1 MWLDVRTAN
10 ARRAL
15 LLAGALAAATG
26 FTFWLGLRA
35 TREWERSTVQAA
47 ETRANEVVTLLA
59 VAIERDMKGAQ
70 TSVLVPFNEAG
81 IQSAP
86 YDLADRFARGFA
98 RFPYVESFFVWTET
112 GGADGSTYVFNRAD
126 RIPHWDTSI
135 AAEDPFPVV
144 FRRNPPAVRHIVNA
158 LRSQS
163 ATASRFA
170 ISQVSVGGVAYQ
182 ALAHLM
188 YEGPGATPRLSAAVG
203 FMVDVNWV
211 KAHYFSDVIR
221 QIQRIIGDP
230 TLSIEILDG
239 DGQRV
244 AAVGPPASGEPK
256 HVRSFP
262 LVFADAALLADV
274 PSSRSLP
281 LSTALWTA
289 RVGVANEA
297 SLAAAGRG
305 TARTLTLLGL
315 GTVAALIALGF
326 TLRAARAAA
335 ALATV
340 QSEFVSAVSH
350 EMKTPL
356 SLIRLASD
364 TLANGRY
371 ATPAAVGDYGRLI
384 GIESAHLTRLI
395 DNVLC
400 YARINDTTSGYDFES
415 LDIAE
420 VVQETVDRFRPQ
432 LSALG
437 FEVQLQLPADPLLVD
452 ADHLMMGH
460 LLGNLIDNA
469 IKHAGG
475 GRWLGI
481 TVRPEGARVH
491 VEVADRGEGIPAGE
505 LSRIFDKFYRR
516 KGTRHRGA
524 GLGLAIV
531 RRIADDH
538 RGLVDVTSTIG
549 QGTSFD
555 VILPSVAS

>member
-10 ARRAL
+10 ARGAL
-15 LLAGALAAATG
+15 LLAAALAAATG

-35 TREWERSTVQAA
+35 TREWEHSTTEAA

-59 VAIERDMKGAQ
+59 VAIERDMKGGQ
-70 TSVLVPFNEAG
+70 ISVLVPFNEAG

-126 RIPHWDTSI
+126 RLPRWDADV
-135 AAEDPFPVV
+135 AAEDPYPVV
-144 FRRNPPAVRHIVNA
+144 FRRDPLAIRDVVA
-158 LRSQS
+158 GLRSS
-163 ATASRFA
+163 SGTSSRFA
-170 ISQVSVGGVAYQ
+170 MSEVSIDGIRYQ

-188 YEGPGATPRLSAAVG
+188 YEGAGATPRLAAAVG
-203 FMVDVNWV
+203 FMANLDWV
-211 KAHYFSDVIR
+211 QAHYFGDFVR

-230 TLSIEILDG
+230 TLSIEILDDQG
-239 DGQRV
+239 RPA
-244 AAVGPPASGEPK
+244 AAVGPPVSAAPK

-262 LVFADAALLADV
+262 LVFADPALLSDL
-274 PSSRSLP
+274 PQSRHP
-281 LSTALWTA
+281 AIWTA

-305 TARTLTLLGL
+305 TTRTLTLLGL
-315 GTVAALIALGF
+315 GAVATMIALGL
-326 TLRAARAAA
+326 TVRAARAAA

-340 QSEFVSAVSH
+340 QSEFMSAVSH

-356 SLIRLASD
+356 SLITLASD
-364 TLANGRY
+364 TLANRRY
-371 ATPAAVGDYGRLI
+371 SSADAVGDYGRLI

-400 YARINDTTSGYDFES
+400 YARINDTSSAYDFEV

-420 VVQETVDRFRPQ
+420 VVQESVDRLSPQ

-437 FEVQLQLPADPLLVD
+437 FEMQLQLPADPALVN

-460 LLGNLIDNA
+460 VFANLIDNA
-469 IKHAGG
+469 IKHAAA
-475 GRWLGI
+475 GRWLGV
-481 TVRPEGARVH
+481 TVRPEGPVVH
-491 VEVADRGEGIPAGE
+491 IEVADRGEGIPADE
-505 LSRIFDKFYRR
+505 HSRVFDKFYRR
-516 KGTRHRGA
+516 RGTRHRGT

-531 RRIADDH
+531 RRIVDDH
-538 RGLVDVTSTIG
+538 KGAVNVSSVAG

-555 VILPSVAS
+555 VALPSVPA